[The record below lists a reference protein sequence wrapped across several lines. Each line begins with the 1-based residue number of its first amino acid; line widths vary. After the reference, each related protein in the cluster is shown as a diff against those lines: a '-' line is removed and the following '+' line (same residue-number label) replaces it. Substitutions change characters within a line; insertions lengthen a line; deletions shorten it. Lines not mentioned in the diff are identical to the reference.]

1 MPRLNRSEICAYD
14 DVQAFHLINR
24 CVRRTYLCG
33 KDRRSGKD
41 FSHRKQWIRDRL
53 EVLAGIF
60 GIEILGFAVMSNHLH
75 VVARTRPDVVKA
87 WSDDEVA
94 LRWWR
99 LFPQRRLADH
109 SPAEPTEFELNMIR
123 NDATRLSEK
132 RKRLSDVSWFMRCL
146 AEPIARQGNKEDKV
160 TGRFWEGR
168 FRAQPLLDEAA
179 IAACMVYVDL
189 NPIRAGIAATPET
202 SDFTSVKERIADRQ
216 AASQETAIQEATVQS
231 NNEDHQGTGIPARR
245 ETSPLMQDATA
256 ADLPPM
262 SKSGWLAP
270 IPLEPVGNPVQ
281 GPSTKRRTSD
291 KGCLPMSL
299 DEYLSLVDWTGRQ
312 YRKDK
317 TGKIPEE
324 CLPIFQRLRC
334 DGETWMDWVKKF
346 RQRFRNEVGRPAS
359 CQAFKEA
366 RHYRRATVTSS

>member
-1 MPRLNRSEICAYD
+1 
-14 DVQAFHLINR
+14 
-24 CVRRTYLCG
+24 
-33 KDRRSGKD
+33 
-41 FSHRKQWIRDRL
+41 
-53 EVLAGIF
+53 
-60 GIEILGFAVMSNHLH
+60 MSNYLH

-99 LFPQRRLADH
+99 VFPQRRLADH

-168 FRAQPLLDEAA
+168 FRAQPLLDETAN
-179 IAACMVYVDL
+179 AACMVYVDL
-189 NPIRAGIAATPET
+189 NPVRAAIAATPET
-202 SDFTSVKERIADRQ
+202 SDFTSVKERIADRHAAHQEQPGQQ
-216 AASQETAIQEATVQS
+216 ATCEDKTEA
-231 NNEDHQGTGIPARR
+231 DRDP
-245 ETSPLMQDATA
+245 DA
-256 ADLPPM
+256 PPM
-262 SKSGWLAP
+262 NKSGWLSP

-281 GPSTKRRTSD
+281 APSTKRRASD

-299 DEYLSLVDWTGRQ
+299 DDYLSLVDWTGRQ

-324 CLPIFQRLRC
+324 CLPILQRLRC
-334 DGETWMDWVKKF
+334 DGDTWMDWVKNF

-359 CQAFKEA
+359 CQAFKTNLN
-366 RHYRRATVTSS
+366 HRRATLASS